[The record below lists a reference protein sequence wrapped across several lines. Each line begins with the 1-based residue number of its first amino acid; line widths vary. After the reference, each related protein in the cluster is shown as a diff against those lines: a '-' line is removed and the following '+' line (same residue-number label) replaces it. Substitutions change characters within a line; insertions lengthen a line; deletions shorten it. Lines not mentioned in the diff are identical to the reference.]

1 MKFLLSSYGTKCTI
15 MSWSLVLLLITIA
28 GKTTT
33 SVMGDEL
40 DVQIS
45 PCSQQGGFNGRRC
58 TFDEGINSWI
68 CSQECGNVGGQ
79 GCAEPLLLGA
89 NADCLSFRC
98 GSAAPNDN
106 TGKRCDSYGPLKM
119 QCSIA
124 ANYRDPVDA
133 SLDRCWIGG
142 TGGGPNVWY
151 CSSSCDRGY
160 RCEAPSTIATSHT
173 MCTCSPC

>member
-58 TFDEGINSWI
+58 TFD
-68 CSQECGNVGGQ
+68 
-79 GCAEPLLLGA
+79 
-89 NADCLSFRC
+89 
-98 GSAAPNDN
+98 
-106 TGKRCDSYGPLKM
+106 
-119 QCSIA
+119 
-124 ANYRDPVDA
+124 
-133 SLDRCWIGG
+133 
-142 TGGGPNVWY
+142 
-151 CSSSCDRGY
+151 
-160 RCEAPSTIATSHT
+160 
-173 MCTCSPC
+173 